1 MSICL
6 KNCYLYM
13 EYHSL
18 DDLPSDT
25 QVDIERELAKYEA
38 GSPYDALLVSKI
50 VKRKCLGDYLKDAN
64 RLPDKCRHYW
74 ELISPL
80 TEKERLDI
88 LNARRDRTWKV
99 ISAIVAIIGIV
110 ISSYFAYLNYSKPS
124 NEDLIREN
132 SNLKRQVQDQQTTIV
147 EQSKLINALNLK
159 LQQKD
164 GGKHD

>member
-18 DDLPSDT
+18 DYLPSDT
-25 QVDIERELAKYEA
+25 QVRIEQELAKYEA
-38 GSPYDALLVSKI
+38 GDSYDIELVSRI
-50 VKRKCLGDYLKDAN
+50 LKRKCLGDYLKDPN
-64 RLPDKCRHYW
+64 NLPDKCRHYW
-74 ELISPL
+74 ELIPPL
-80 TEKERLDI
+80 TEEQRLKI
-88 LNARRDRTWKV
+88 LDARRDKTWKL
-99 ISAIVAIIGIV
+99 ISAAVAIIGIV

-124 NEDLIREN
+124 NEDIAREN
-132 SNLKRQVQDQQTTIV
+132 SNLKKQVQDHQTKIV
-147 EQSKLINALNLK
+147 EQNKLINALNLK